1 MCSSDLLFTIPIEG
15 PEYRCNI
22 GGALSVA
29 RSRDGGKTWKFL
41 KRGLPQKDAHVTVLR
56 EAMTSDSHSPAGV
69 YFGTQGG
76 TVYGTNDAGDSWYT
90 VAENLPSVY
99 SVSAK

>member
-1 MCSSDLLFTIPIEG
+1 M
-15 PEYRCNI
+15 
-22 GGALSVA
+22 A